1 MQGVIIFYMCELA
14 LVLSLSAIFCS
25 VFAVVALHRRKDED
39 DTEDDLGYL
48 QYLG

>member
-1 MQGVIIFYMCELA
+1 MAELA
-14 LVLSLSAIFCS
+14 LVISLSAILCS
-25 VFAVVALHRRKDED
+25 LYAVITLHRRKDED

>member
-1 MQGVIIFYMCELA
+1 MQGVIIFFMCELA

-25 VFAVVALHRRKDED
+25 AYVVMKLHQCKDED

-48 QYLG
+48 QHLG